1 MGDYA
6 SPISLEQV
14 GAALA
19 ALSALATAAFGL
31 LDASKGLWGGIA
43 RVGLGHIWRALAPFQ
58 STLNAAMGESR
69 WRILVEANWMNGMAK
84 TEQKAVVRSLIKLGL
99 NEATARDLAAAVR
112 VDPEALL
119 AIAKKLAKGAPLS
132 ETDLNLLGRLN
143 AVLDALLDSGF
154 EMADQQYRNVSRL
167 WAGILCVI
175 LSLSAWGIWFFNPQ
189 DMKTTCSNFWI
200 AIAVGV
206 LAVPVAPV
214 AKDLTS
220 SLTAA
225 AKALKLGRP

>member
-1 MGDYA
+1 MA
-6 SPISLEQV
+6 AETNLLSLPEV

-31 LDASKGLWGGIA
+31 LDASKGLWGGVA
-43 RVGLGHIWRALAPFQ
+43 RVGLGHIWTALTPFQ
-58 STLNAAMGESR
+58 STLNAAMGEGR
-69 WRILVEANWMNGMAK
+69 WRILVMANWMNGLPK

-99 NEATARDLAAAVR
+99 NEATAPDLAAAVR

-119 AIAKKLAKGAPLS
+119 LIARKLAKGQALS
-132 ETDLNLLGRLN
+132 EADLNLLGRLN

-154 EMADQQYRNVSRL
+154 ELADQQYRNVSRL
-167 WAGILCVI
+167 WAGLLCVI
-175 LSLSAWGIWFFNPQ
+175 LSVVAREIWAANGGDPP
-189 DMKTTCSNFWI
+189 DVGVAI
-200 AIAVGV
+200 AIGV
-206 LAVPVAPV
+206 LAVPIAPV

-225 AKALKLGRP
+225 MRALKLGRP